1 VTIRFVVW
9 LCLGVFVFCPGSLIA
24 SELSFGT
31 ELGGNLRYVWR
42 GLALSD
48 GPVLQP
54 SAWVSLAGFTLT
66 PWANF
71 AFREGDAPT
80 GFNELDFTLDYS
92 RDISNL
98 TVNPSFSVYLYPNQA
113 DAPPTGEL
121 ALALSYPVGPVSI
134 FTDHSVDLIATP
146 GAYFGDAGLS
156 FETELIPNLTVGAS
170 AHAGWAS
177 ARFNE
182 ANFEVNHA
190 ALNVAGADLA
200 LTWSPGGRFYL
211 RPHVAFS
218 SLLDAELRAA
228 TERPWNVTAG
238 LAVGREF

>member
-1 VTIRFVVW
+1 
-9 LCLGVFVFCPGSLIA
+9 
-24 SELSFGT
+24 LSFGA
-31 ELGGNLRYVWR
+31 ELDGNSRYVWR
-42 GLALSD
+42 GLAFSE

-71 AFREGDAPT
+71 AFREDDAPA

-92 RDISNL
+92 RDVSDL
-98 TVNPSFSVYLYPNQA
+98 TVNPSFSIYLYPNQS

-134 FTDHSVDLIATP
+134 FTDHSIDLIAAP

-156 FETELIPNLTVGAS
+156 FETELVPSLTLEAS
-170 AHAGWAS
+170 AYAGWGS
-177 ARFNE
+177 ARFND
-182 ANFEVNHA
+182 VNVDVNRA
-190 ALNVAGADLA
+190 ALNVGGADFA

-218 SLLDAELRAA
+218 SLLDAGLREA
-228 TERPWNVTAG
+228 TERPFNVTAG
-238 LAVGREF
+238 LAVGREV

>member
-1 VTIRFVVW
+1 
-9 LCLGVFVFCPGSLIA
+9 
-24 SELSFGT
+24 LSFGA
-31 ELGGNLRYVWR
+31 ELDGNSRYVWR
-42 GLALSD
+42 GLAFSD

-54 SAWVSLAGFTLT
+54 SAWVSLAGLTLT

-71 AFREGDAPT
+71 AFREGDARA

-92 RDISNL
+92 RDVFNL

-113 DAPPTGEL
+113 DAPPTDEL

-134 FTDHSVDLIATP
+134 FSDHSVDLIATP
-146 GAYFGDAGLS
+146 GAYFGDAGLN
-156 FETELIPNLTVGAS
+156 FESELVQGLTVEAS
-170 AHAGWAS
+170 AYAGWSS

-182 ANFEVNHA
+182 ANVGVNRTT
-190 ALNVAGADLA
+190 LSVGGTDLA
-200 LTWSPGGRFYL
+200 LTWSPGGLFYL